1 MKPPTHPTKPCHFLS
16 IPVEQEVT
24 ASIQDFY
31 TSEERERE
39 SDVVSCKARMWT
51 CAKIQVQIYCYHFL
65 LRLRST
71 N

>member
-39 SDVVSCKARMWT
+39 SDVVSCKARM
-51 CAKIQVQIYCYHFL
+51 
-65 LRLRST
+65 
-71 N
+71 